1 MSLLQ
6 KLTTGKTPSPP
17 RILLYGDAGVGKSS
31 FAATAPKPVILAL
44 EDGLDQVDCAK
55 TPHIKD
61 FGTFIGY
68 LREIRDEPHDF
79 ETLVIDSL
87 SALQNIVADGV
98 CAAAGAKFLTAAYG
112 GYNRGNDAALV
123 QFRKDVYSILDEI
136 RRKRN
141 MCVIQIAHS
150 HDETVKYT
158 DGTTDRRTAPRLI
171 AAIRDWVVEWND
183 IVAYAK
189 IRTMEDASGGKVV
202 IGKNGGE
209 RELYCVGDTRLL
221 AKNRYGIPSGP
232 MPFTWDALS
241 TAIKSGNGANG
252 GS

>member
-1 MSLLQ
+1 MR
-6 KLTTGKTPSPP
+6 G
-17 RILLYGDAGVGKSS
+17 
-31 FAATAPKPVILAL
+31 
-44 EDGLDQVDCAK
+44 C
-55 TPHIKD
+55 
-61 FGTFIGY
+61 
-68 LREIRDEPHDF
+68 
-79 ETLVIDSL
+79 
-87 SALQNIVADGV
+87 
-98 CAAAGAKFLTAAYG
+98 KFLTAAYG

-232 MPFTWDALS
+232 MPFKWDALVS
-241 TAIKSGNGANG
+241 AIKSGNGANG